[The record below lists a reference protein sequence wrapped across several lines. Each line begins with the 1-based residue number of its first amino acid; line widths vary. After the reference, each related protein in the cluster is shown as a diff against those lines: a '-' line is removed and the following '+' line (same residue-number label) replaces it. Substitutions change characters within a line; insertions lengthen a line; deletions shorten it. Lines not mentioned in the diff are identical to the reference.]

1 MTPKFRFKDYTEDWA
16 NKTLGDIGEVRMCKR
31 IFNSETNQSGD
42 IPFYK
47 IGTFGKTAD
56 AFIERRLYETYR
68 EKYNFPKNGD
78 ILISASGTLGRRVRY
93 NGEEADF
100 QDSNI
105 VWIENNEELV
115 TNEFLYFLYEIVRYD
130 SEGGTI
136 QRLYNSIIKRAK
148 IGVPSIA
155 EQNKITLLLNSI
167 DKKINLLTKKK
178 EALETYKKGLMQKI
192 FSQELRFKRED
203 RSDFPEWRLTKFL
216 EVCLKENSGLSKG
229 DLSDVGLN
237 EVYGAAGNLEGFTNV
252 SSPSSAYVS
261 IIKDGAGVGRV
272 KFLPPNTS
280 TIGTLDMII
289 AYDELVLPYFLYI
302 LLINIRWR
310 KYTVGSTIPHIY
322 FRDWK
327 TEKVQIP
334 SLEEQRKIV
343 KVFSDLE
350 SKCYKILQKIERTE
364 QLKKGLLQQM
374 FV

>member
-1 MTPKFRFKDYTEDWA
+1 MIPKLRFNGFSNEWDK
-16 NKTLGDIGEVRMCKR
+16 KTLGDIGEVRMCKR
-31 IFNSETNQSGD
+31 VFNSETNQSGG

-47 IGTFGKTAD
+47 IGTFGKSAD
-56 AFIERRLYETYR
+56 AFINERLYRVYR
-68 EKYNFPKNGD
+68 EKYKFPKKGE

-93 NGEEADF
+93 NGEDAYY

-105 VWIENNEELV
+105 VWIENDEELV
-115 TNEFLYFLYEIVRYD
+115 TNDFLYYLYEIVRYD

-148 IGVPSIA
+148 IGLPSFA

-167 DKKINLLTKKK
+167 DQRIILLNKKK

-192 FSQELRFKRED
+192 FSQELSFKRED
-203 RSDFPEWRLTKFL
+203 GSDFPEWRLTKFL

-252 SSPSSAYVS
+252 PSPSSAYVS

-350 SKCYKILQKIERTE
+350 SKCSKILQKIERTE

>member
-1 MTPKFRFKDYTEDWA
+1 MIPKFRFKDYTEDWA

-93 NGEEADF
+93 NGEEAYF